1 MRNEETNIVLKK
13 PHATNKA
20 MTIAQ
25 AVLLNDWNSWKQV
38 RSLWLE
44 LIIDGLMKDYDSKQ
58 KLSVIFAQNYQEI
71 VEDYYCD
78 DQERESS
85 IMSLSVQIFTV
96 PSLAHHLIE
105 KCDAM
110 SKMLRGKVYNAL
122 SFRTSDSDIRLHNF
136 AE

>member
-1 MRNEETNIVLKK
+1 
-13 PHATNKA
+13 
-20 MTIAQ
+20 MTEFI
-25 AVLLNDWNSWKQV
+25 LQV

-44 LIIDGLMKDYDSKQ
+44 LIIDGLMKDYETKM
-58 KLSVIFAQNYQEI
+58 KLSVIFAQNYPEI

-110 SKMLRGKVYNAL
+110 SKMLRGNVYNAL
-122 SFRTSDSDIRLHNF
+122 SFSHLRF
-136 AE
+136 

>member
-1 MRNEETNIVLKK
+1 M
-13 PHATNKA
+13 
-20 MTIAQ
+20 
-25 AVLLNDWNSWKQV
+25 
-38 RSLWLE
+38 E
-44 LIIDGLMKDYDSKQ
+44 LIIDGLMKDYETKRE
-58 KLSVIFAQNYQEI
+58 LAVIFAENYPEI
-71 VEDYYCD
+71 LQDYYRD

-122 SFRTSDSDIRLHNF
+122 SLSHLRF
-136 AE
+136 